1 MPRHSSI
8 PTLYDECKT
17 ISLTSLKKWGYLKPG
32 EWKHGGITWSRAGNK
47 TGSISF
53 SVDMF
58 SDNPCFELDYRCN
71 ETTIN
76 YQVHLVSIPSNIGK
90 GVVWYFLCPATR
102 KRCRKLYLIGG
113 KFLHRTAF
121 RGCFYEKQTYSSR
134 NRNLCRAFEF
144 VSKVDKAYETLHTKY
159 FKKYYAGK
167 PTKRYR
173 KLAETIK
180 KSEQLNMRE
189 IEEMIYLK

>member
-32 EWKHGGITWSRAGNK
+32 EWKHGGITWSRAGNQ

-58 SDNPCFELDYRCN
+58 SDNPCLELDYRWN

-121 RGCFYEKQTYSSR
+121 KGCFYEKQTYSSR
-134 NRNLCRAFEF
+134 NRTLFRTFE
-144 VSKVDKAYETLHTKY
+144 SLATADTAYQILHTKY
-159 FKKYYAGK
+159 FKKYYSGR
-167 PTKRYR
+167 PTKRYL
-173 KLAETIK
+173 KLQKQIFV
-180 KSEQLNMRE
+180 SEKLDARE
-189 IEEMIYLK
+189 IEEMLYRK